1 MAYDEDLAVRT
12 RDLLAELSGEVV
24 EKKMFGGL
32 AFMVSTNMACG
43 LIGEDLM
50 VRVGADGHE
59 QALAR
64 GAREMEFTGRPMRGF
79 VVVPGEDVVEDRAL
93 EGWVRTGVAVAES
106 LPRKKPRA

>member
-12 RDLLAELSGEVV
+12 RDVLSEISGDVV

-32 AFMVSTNMACG
+32 AFMVNTNMACG
-43 LIGEDLM
+43 LIGDDLM

-59 QALAR
+59 DALAR
-64 GAREMEFTGRPMRGF
+64 GAREMDFTGRTMRGF
-79 VVVPGEDVVEDRAL
+79 VVVPGGDVVDDRIL
-93 EGWVRTGVAVAES
+93 EGWVRAGVEVAES

>member
-12 RDLLAELSGEVV
+12 RDVLSEISGDVV

-106 LPRKKPRA
+106 LPRRKPRA